1 MVLCLKFTRPLLT
14 AKTMDTSRQA
24 GSTEDRMGG
33 QPGGTDVS
41 VNAVEVV
48 SVMDLRGV
56 RPVGF
61 TDPVP

>member
-1 MVLCLKFTRPLLT
+1 
-14 AKTMDTSRQA
+14 MDTSRQA